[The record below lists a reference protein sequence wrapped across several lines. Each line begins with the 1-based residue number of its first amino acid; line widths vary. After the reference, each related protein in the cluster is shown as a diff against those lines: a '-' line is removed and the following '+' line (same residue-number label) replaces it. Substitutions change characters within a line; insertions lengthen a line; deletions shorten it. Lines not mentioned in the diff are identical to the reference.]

1 MVIQLLTLFKIKD
14 IKFVA
19 FFNNY
24 SNESEC
30 NAEFKEMRE
39 KQAILCKRRKC

>member
-14 IKFVA
+14 IKLVV

-24 SNESEC
+24 SNVTEC
-30 NAEFKEMRE
+30 NTEFKEMRE
-39 KQAILCKRRKC
+39 KQAIL

>member
-1 MVIQLLTLFKIKD
+1 MKD

-19 FFNNY
+19 YFNNY
-24 SNESEC
+24 SNEDDC

-39 KQAILCKRRKC
+39 KQAIL